1 MQVYLISKFIKASYM
16 YHAGA
21 ARSRNYIDE
30 ASAKFLKRI
39 LLLLQLK
46 QNSGCY
52 SSFHSFNNLF
62 NEAGHIVSSITCT
75 LNESFGCNE
84 KLKF

>member
-39 LLLLQLK
+39 LCTSASTETKQWLL
-46 QNSGCY
+46 
-52 SSFHSFNNLF
+52 
-62 NEAGHIVSSITCT
+62 
-75 LNESFGCNE
+75 
-84 KLKF
+84 